1 MDILCEI
8 NPEYKKHV
16 RTKYGRKNLYILILK
31 AIYGMID
38 SALLWYELYVSVL
51 KDVVFQLSTY
61 YFCVDNKDING
72 KQCNIAWYKDKNKVS
87 HVEQE
92 VIDDVIN
99 KVEGRFTVLTVTEV
113 NTYTFLLIK
122 TRYLNNSMVANN
134 MKEYIL
140 EAAQEFGE
148 DFLRC

>member
-61 YFCVDNKDING
+61 YFLC
-72 KQCNIAWYKDKNKVS
+72 
-87 HVEQE
+87 
-92 VIDDVIN
+92 
-99 KVEGRFTVLTVTEV
+99 
-113 NTYTFLLIK
+113 
-122 TRYLNNSMVANN
+122 
-134 MKEYIL
+134 
-140 EAAQEFGE
+140 
-148 DFLRC
+148 

>member
-1 MDILCEI
+1 M
-8 NPEYKKHV
+8 
-16 RTKYGRKNLYILILK
+16 
-31 AIYGMID
+31 
-38 SALLWYELYVSVL
+38 
-51 KDVVFQLSTY
+51 
-61 YFCVDNKDING
+61 
-72 KQCNIAWYKDKNKVS
+72 
-87 HVEQE
+87 
-92 VIDDVIN
+92 
-99 KVEGRFTVLTVTEV
+99 EGRFTVLTVTEV